1 METRGWT
8 KGPNPVAALVAV
20 AVLLAHALVMGWH
33 VPPSLRV
40 LAALDGGLQDV
51 FASGICHADRA
62 GHDRAGHDAPDTP
75 SSPSDH
81 LAHCPICLSVDG
93 GKLLGPVT
101 GPAVPPPARTGV
113 AAAWPPRTPLHRPG
127 TAAGFS
133 ARAPPATV

>member
-1 METRGWT
+1 MGTHGWT

-40 LAALDGGLQDV
+40 LAALDGGLQGA
-51 FASGICHADRA
+51 FASGICHADP
-62 GHDRAGHDAPDTP
+62 AGHDAPDTP

-81 LAHCPICLSVDG
+81 LAHCPTCLSVDG

-101 GPAVPPPARTGV
+101 GPAVPPPDRTGV
-113 AAAWPPRTPLHRPG
+113 AAAWPAAAPSHLAG

-133 ARAPPATV
+133 ARAPPAAV